1 MPFLL
6 DTSIAIAMRDGEI
19 ETVDRLTSLPA
30 RPSISVLTRVELEG
44 GVYVQP
50 QFRARRRSGLIDLL
64 NVLPVIDFTSE
75 MAERYGRIVAELGFN
90 RRKIID
96 RMIAATAL
104 ERDLKLITTNAADFA
119 EIDGLALEIWNA

>member
-1 MPFLL
+1 
-6 DTSIAIAMRDGEI
+6 MRDGEI